1 MFQPT
6 IATTNKTK
14 NYNSKKK
21 QSSSQ
26 SSNNDDVEWSQSQFD
41 VDGDNSQ
48 DHNGKPPK
56 EPEVSFITPVDAV
69 LQALQEHIR
78 RNVRRNVQTKS
89 GKRNGFGLALF
100 GTRKRTRVDID
111 ELLAANRDKRRFG
124 KQKQTKK
131 DDDDNSLVEEEEAE
145 KKKKDSDEDSD
156 SDDSDDDDD
165 DMHPKS
171 NRASGRTTIHHL
183 IALEPPGVDT
193 VKILRQC
200 LMPDNNEQ
208 QEEEDRRML
217 DLKHL
222 FGHKPQKHQD
232 DDFLSDSLLIAL
244 NDITGTF
251 KDAEKNGGCVHKLR
265 TPAEKIGNDKKCI
278 WIVTNQ
284 DDFCKRDPERQRI
297 IQTTVQDLRNNG
309 FEIKGW
315 PLPPPTG
322 KRSAVAARKE
332 SCFFDKI
339 ADIPDDLR
347 QMLQRAMK
355 GRRSSSS
362 SGENKHYYYD
372 LQDIDD
378 VLSGHW
384 KTIRKSL
391 QVPLLFPD
399 QVPFFLQKLQPPT
412 NQQDNT
418 GSIKQEDVEN
428 DGDKMETDGDKK
440 EGEEEKKDDG
450 EEEEEDTKQQL
461 APSIT
466 LDFFTL
472 VSLQKIPT
480 GEKIKAEIGKDEKP
494 VELVSYSYKQT
505 MSGEILAK
513 FKSKATDEEKEQER
527 QQPGLARI
535 RKFHALK
542 TKEIVPIKVEE
553 VVELKKQ
560 SNATEF
566 RSLTLLGFKKPEKVP
581 LHMNLKSYFVYPNED
596 AIEGSTAAFAHLHQ
610 AMLKKKVVGIGELL
624 VRHSATS
631 RLVAIQAMEEVM
643 DRDNGDGDSDDESE
657 DEIAQLYPPGW
668 IVTYLPFE
676 NEVRTIPPDKSTNEE
691 FDVPDDVVQAATA
704 VLATMRLDDFDISSG
719 FKSGHLE
726 KFWDYI
732 ESVAEETALSPSRDY
747 CIQTLSED
755 ALDVIRG
762 PVSELKDALP
772 EDPVEPPKKR
782 KAAKLEASDDT
793 DWAKELRE
801 GNLDRYTVSDLKLGC
816 ETYGIP
822 KSGKKAAL
830 IERLSDAIRGGED
843 A

>member
-6 IATTNKTK
+6 IATNKTK

-26 SSNNDDVEWSQSQFD
+26 SSNNDVEWSQSQFD

-56 EPEVSFITPVDAV
+56 DPEVSFITPVDAV

-131 DDDDNSLVEEEEAE
+131 NDDDDNSLVEEEEAE

-165 DMHPKS
+165 DMRPKS

-208 QEEEDRRML
+208 QEDEEDRRML

-222 FGHKPQKHQD
+222 FGHKPQKQQD

-362 SGENKHYYYD
+362 S
-372 LQDIDD
+372 
-378 VLSGHW
+378 
-384 KTIRKSL
+384 
-391 QVPLLFPD
+391 
-399 QVPFFLQKLQPPT
+399 
-412 NQQDNT
+412 
-418 GSIKQEDVEN
+418 
-428 DGDKMETDGDKK
+428 
-440 EGEEEKKDDG
+440 
-450 EEEEEDTKQQL
+450 
-461 APSIT
+461 
-466 LDFFTL
+466 
-472 VSLQKIPT
+472 
-480 GEKIKAEIGKDEKP
+480 
-494 VELVSYSYKQT
+494 
-505 MSGEILAK
+505 
-513 FKSKATDEEKEQER
+513 
-527 QQPGLARI
+527 AR
-535 RKFHALK
+535 
-542 TKEIVPIKVEE
+542 E
-553 VVELKKQ
+553 
-560 SNATEF
+560 
-566 RSLTLLGFKKPEKVP
+566 
-581 LHMNLKSYFVYPNED
+581 
-596 AIEGSTAAFAHLHQ
+596 
-610 AMLKKKVVGIGELL
+610 
-624 VRHSATS
+624 
-631 RLVAIQAMEEVM
+631 
-643 DRDNGDGDSDDESE
+643 
-657 DEIAQLYPPGW
+657 
-668 IVTYLPFE
+668 
-676 NEVRTIPPDKSTNEE
+676 
-691 FDVPDDVVQAATA
+691 
-704 VLATMRLDDFDISSG
+704 
-719 FKSGHLE
+719 
-726 KFWDYI
+726 
-732 ESVAEETALSPSRDY
+732 
-747 CIQTLSED
+747 
-755 ALDVIRG
+755 
-762 PVSELKDALP
+762 
-772 EDPVEPPKKR
+772 
-782 KAAKLEASDDT
+782 
-793 DWAKELRE
+793 
-801 GNLDRYTVSDLKLGC
+801 
-816 ETYGIP
+816 
-822 KSGKKAAL
+822 
-830 IERLSDAIRGGED
+830 
-843 A
+843 